1 MAIEFYLHAGP
12 PPREVI
18 EKTRERM
25 ERWFPLVALGLG
37 ADALLCGIMVLKLR
51 GRPGQETILE
61 CGLLALGLLALVLIW
76 QLAKIISGLMKLNEA
91 HPSTAHAYLECASR
105 ETVRSY
111 SRAVIRQGRYMTM
124 AEADMLLKHCTTPEE
139 IARLA
144 DYLRPARP
152 SRHLLFV
159 LVSGPVCRQ
168 RASSLTLPD
177 YLPPLSVH
185 WWISMVA

>member
-1 MAIEFYLHAGP
+1 MRHEWYSCNNGIIATHTGLAHRIRAGLSGEHMAIEFYLHAGP

-18 EKTRERM
+18 EKTRECM

-61 CGLLALGLLALVLIW
+61 CGLLAMGLLALVLIW

-111 SRAVIRQGRYMTM
+111 SRAVIRQGRNMTM
-124 AEADMLLKHCTTPEE
+124 AEAGMLLKHCTTPEE
-139 IARLA
+139 IARLDA
-144 DYLRPARP
+144 YYD
-152 SRHLLFV
+152 RHAPIPEYWQ
-159 LVSGPVCRQ
+159 S
-168 RASSLTLPD
+168 
-177 YLPPLSVH
+177 
-185 WWISMVA
+185 